1 VQRLKKAGACLYS
14 FPNKRESFVCD
25 SEKTEFEHF
34 VYEDMAA
41 IESSQ
46 RNTTWSGMIKFEEF
60 LIMRT
65 EFRN

>member
-14 FPNKRESFVCD
+14 IPDKRESFVCD

-34 VYEDMAA
+34 VYDDMTG

-46 RNTTWSGMIKFEEF
+46 RSTIWSGMSKCAKF

-65 EFRN
+65 EFRY